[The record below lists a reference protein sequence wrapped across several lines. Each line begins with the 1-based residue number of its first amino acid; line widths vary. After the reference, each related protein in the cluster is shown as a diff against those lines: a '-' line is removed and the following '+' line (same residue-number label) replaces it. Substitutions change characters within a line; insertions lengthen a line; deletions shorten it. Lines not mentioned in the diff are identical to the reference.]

1 MKHFTERYSREQ
13 FQTKSDILSTYHSLD
28 RKINYSPY
36 LLRSLND
43 FQKAYFFAKFDK
55 KELPTELCVRS
66 AKFNFALQVWE
77 VAQKLTQQ
85 WYPFHLNHEWVKTK
99 DPLKKLV
106 FTHNKRAEAEN
117 YFKEMLIALCDS
129 PLIISSESIHFSQ
142 NNETLQLNA
151 CVNEP
156 EINNNI
162 INKIADQYRNN
173 KTSYFFNQYNCRFS
187 YDEIKD
193 FFVYC
198 DTELLTLLYAKE
210 TTPTLTKEENKLFN
224 AVDNFDWKNIEKTV
238 SEGTNINCINH
249 LGCTPF
255 TQLFDSATCK
265 IAENE
270 LNSNEDEIVQQTISL
285 ADKMLS
291 LGADIN
297 FFGYDGINALQV
309 TSYTHN
315 PKLMK
320 YLLSKGA
327 NPNINYFLEDGDYSI
342 ISSALDNILSDYGI
356 EINEDEK
363 TNLDACKSLL
373 IDAGAIR
380 EKN

>member
-36 LLRSLND
+36 LLRSLNG
-43 FQKAYFFAKFDK
+43 FQKTHFFAKFDK
-55 KELPTELCVRS
+55 KELPTQLCVRS

-77 VAQKLTQQ
+77 VAKKLTQQ

-129 PLIISSESIHFSQ
+129 PLIISSESIHFSE
-142 NNETLQLNA
+142 NNESLQLNA

-156 EINNNI
+156 EINNSVL
-162 INKIADQYRNN
+162 NKIADQYRNN

-198 DTELLTLLYAKE
+198 DTELLTLLYAQE
-210 TTPTLTKEENKLFN
+210 TTPTLIKEENKLFS
-224 AVDNFDWKNIEKTV
+224 AVDNFDWENIEKTV

-255 TQLFDSATCK
+255 TELFESATRK

-297 FFGYDGINALQV
+297 FFGYEGINALQV
-309 TSYTHN
+309 TSYVHN
-315 PKLMK
+315 PKLME

-327 NPNINYFLEDGDYSI
+327 NPNINYFLEDGNLSI

-356 EINEDEK
+356 DTNENERLK
-363 TNLDACKSLL
+363 LDTCKNLL
-373 IDAGAIR
+373 IHAGAIR

>member
-210 TTPTLTKEENKLFN
+210 TTPTLTKE
-224 AVDNFDWKNIEKTV
+224 
-238 SEGTNINCINH
+238 
-249 LGCTPF
+249 
-255 TQLFDSATCK
+255 
-265 IAENE
+265 
-270 LNSNEDEIVQQTISL
+270 
-285 ADKMLS
+285 
-291 LGADIN
+291 
-297 FFGYDGINALQV
+297 
-309 TSYTHN
+309 
-315 PKLMK
+315 
-320 YLLSKGA
+320 
-327 NPNINYFLEDGDYSI
+327 
-342 ISSALDNILSDYGI
+342 
-356 EINEDEK
+356 
-363 TNLDACKSLL
+363 
-373 IDAGAIR
+373 
-380 EKN
+380 